1 MAGKTAKA
9 ENADAAQK
17 KTTAT
22 SQESAADK
30 AAASK
35 TETRKPA
42 RAKTAK
48 AEIAKAAG
56 EKPEKHGISKIAEA
70 KTSKAKAPKASK
82 AGERKAVKT
91 NGEAAKITDWTK
103 SPQYA
108 KLYEALEYAVLSA
121 KGELNALSYDRL
133 DEYMDL
139 WCQRKMLTENIRKIG
154 PVVCDERG
162 RQSENRCISLALQTS
177 RQMLELYKA
186 MGLAA
191 EADHAGNGGGRRSDA
206 ENATEDDDDEL

>member
-1 MAGKTAKA
+1 MAG
-9 ENADAAQK
+9 
-17 KTTAT
+17 
-22 SQESAADK
+22 
-30 AAASK
+30 
-35 TETRKPA
+35 
-42 RAKTAK
+42 KTAK

-56 EKPEKHGISKIAEA
+56 EQPAKTGISKTAHA
-70 KTSKAKAPKASK
+70 KTAKAKAPKASK
-82 AGERKAVKT
+82 AGERKATKPK
-91 NGEAAKITDWTK
+91 GKAAKLTDWTK

-108 KLYEALEYAVLSA
+108 KLFEALESAVLAA
-121 KGELNALSYDRL
+121 KGELDALSYDRL

-139 WCQRKMLTENIRKIG
+139 WCQRKMLTENIRQTG

-191 EADHAGNGGGRRSDA
+191 EADRAGNGGGRGSDA
-206 ENATEDDDDEL
+206 ENAAEDDDDEL